1 MKNDFE
7 NGRKDSRQPQMILK
21 MDEKSVVSPK

>member
-7 NGRKDSRQPQMILK
+7 NGRKDSRQPQMVLK
-21 MDEKSVVSPK
+21 MGVAECESAK